1 MSTPAPALLGLS
13 VVNKAA
19 GFCIIKYADGVV
31 QRVGIIDTK
40 DAPDL
45 SQRILGTLER
55 TGPVGWIAMCD
66 KAEDKTYAAKGQKDV
81 SKLVALAKIQG
92 SVEIDLKRTFP
103 DATQQLLHLRDAA
116 RILKIKHSGNML
128 REAIL
133 EKATSMIPNFPLV
146 RTKLGK
152 VADTTYLMSE
162 AWAISLAARRQWKV
176 ENRLQEEKLVS
187 RLRETVG
194 QSKEIRRLVDV
205 AEKLAP
211 QKAAQEIENVRNSRI
226 DFLVRQHV
234 ERMVDKDEG
243 IIT

>member
-1 MSTPAPALLGLS
+1 MSAPTPALVGLS
-13 VVNKAA
+13 VVQKSA
-19 GFCIIKYADGVV
+19 GFCIIKFADGLV

-66 KAEDKTYAAKGQKDV
+66 KAEDKSYGAKGQRDV

-103 DATQQLLHLRDAA
+103 DATLQLLHLRDAT
-116 RILKIKHSGNML
+116 RILKIKHSGNGM

-133 EKATSMIPNFPLV
+133 EKATLMVPNFPLV

-152 VADTTYLMSE
+152 LADTTYLMSE

-176 ENRLQEEKLVS
+176 EERLKEENLVNRL
-187 RLRETVG
+187 RNTVG
-194 QSKEIRRLVDV
+194 QSNEIKRLVDV
-205 AEKLAP
+205 AGKLAP
-211 QKAAQEIENVRNSRI
+211 QKAAEEIKDVRNSRI
-226 DFLVRQHV
+226 EFLVRQHV
-234 ERMVDKDEG
+234 ERMIDKDEG
-243 IIT
+243 LIT